1 MFEKF
6 KSKYREYKYAKAH
19 LKENPI
25 ESLSILMPKG
35 MVLLAIISFI
45 ISLLSFTI
53 NNGFNHQM
61 RGSIS
66 NDLFTTGT
74 VGGMYH
80 GFLRSVINLFL
91 LINVV
96 VIALKYYRETN
107 GGKKTLFVVDN
118 VVLLGTFLF
127 YLLAQYA
134 SKSSAPVFIQMF
146 MYKLFS
152 SIPNLE
158 VKVLGLMIIA
168 GIIFSIIVY
177 KSNNIDMIVRS
188 LRAFLISYVIL
199 PVVLLVI
206 ENSIAI
212 VKLIFFIVVFGII
225 VIAVGWGALSSFFSA
240 SEGESQPSSSSSKPK
255 ENKEKGAKKEMEEKK
270 DGIYVS
276 NVNRMLGMYLFRRT
290 IDNVDYIVS
299 YNLITERKLC
309 KLEDYLSGKVHIY
322 EKQTNREIG
331 LNEIPWKK

>member
-168 GIIFSIIVY
+168 GIIFCIIVY

-199 PVVLLVI
+199 LVVLLAI

-212 VKLIFFIVVFGII
+212 VKLIFFIVVFGMI
-225 VIAVGWGALSSFFSA
+225 VIALAF
-240 SEGESQPSSSSSKPK
+240 SSS
-255 ENKEKGAKKEMEEKK
+255 
-270 DGIYVS
+270 VS
-276 NVNRMLGMYLFRRT
+276 L
-290 IDNVDYIVS
+290 VS
-299 YNLITERKLC
+299 F
-309 KLEDYLSGKVHIY
+309 
-322 EKQTNREIG
+322 QAA
-331 LNEIPWKK
+331 P

>member
-1 MFEKF
+1 M
-6 KSKYREYKYAKAH
+6 
-19 LKENPI
+19 
-25 ESLSILMPKG
+25 
-35 MVLLAIISFI
+35 
-45 ISLLSFTI
+45 
-53 NNGFNHQM
+53 
-61 RGSIS
+61 
-66 NDLFTTGT
+66 
-74 VGGMYH
+74 
-80 GFLRSVINLFL
+80 
-91 LINVV
+91 
-96 VIALKYYRETN
+96 
-107 GGKKTLFVVDN
+107 
-118 VVLLGTFLF
+118 F

-168 GIIFSIIVY
+168 GIIFCIIVY
-177 KSNNIDMIVRS
+177 KSNNIDMIVRA

-199 PVVLLVI
+199 PVVLLAI

>member
-6 KSKYREYKYAKAH
+6 KSKYREYKYAKDH

-35 MVLLAIISFI
+35 MVLLATISFI

-53 NNGFNHQM
+53 NSGFNHQM

-96 VIALKYYRETN
+96 VIALKYYRETS
-107 GGKKTLFVVDN
+107 GGKKILFVVDN
-118 VVLLGTFLF
+118 IVLLGTFLF

-152 SIPNLE
+152 LIPNLE

-168 GIIFSIIVY
+168 GIVFCIIVY
-177 KSNNIDMIVRS
+177 KSNHIDMIVRG

-199 PVVLLVI
+199 PVVLLAI

-212 VKLIFFIVVFGII
+212 VKLIFFIIVFGMI
-225 VIAVGWGALSSFFSA
+225 VIAVGWGAVGSFSSA
-240 SEGESQPSSSSSKPK
+240 SEGESQPSVSSKPK
-255 ENKEKGAKKEMEEKK
+255 ENKRKGDKKEMEEKK

-276 NVNRMLGMYLFRRT
+276 NVNRMLGMYLYRRT

-299 YNLITERKLC
+299 YNLVTERKLC